1 MICIGICDDEKYI
14 VSILKEKIV
23 SCIRKYTTDV
33 VYLELFSGEEL
44 INCEKKLDIL
54 FLDIDMPGM
63 DGIAAG
69 KIFRSK
75 QKDCKIVMATVR
87 SDRMKE
93 AFFLEA
99 YRFITKP
106 FEDVEIEE
114 AVQAFVKSQV
124 GFQRISAYENRR
136 LCEVYQHQIVYVQTY
151 DSYTEFCIGHRMLRS
166 EKSLRKLEG
175 ELDSR
180 IFIRID
186 KKYMINLKYVD
197 DYREGIV
204 FIAGMH
210 LKVAR
215 RRILPFEERYRE
227 FDLRYR

>member
-1 MICIGICDDEKYI
+1 MIRIGICDDEKYI
-14 VSILKEKIV
+14 VPILKEKIA

-33 VYLELFSGEEL
+33 EYLEFFSGEEL
-44 INCEKKLDIL
+44 INCEKELDIL
-54 FLDIDMPGM
+54 FLDIDMPGL

-69 KIFRSK
+69 KIFRTR
-75 QKDCKIVMATVR
+75 QRDCKIIMATGR
-87 SDRMKE
+87 ADRMKE

-106 FEDVEIEE
+106 FEDAEIEE
-114 AVQAFVKSQV
+114 AVQAFTKSQV

-136 LCEVYQHQIVYVQTY
+136 LCEVHQYQIVYVQTY
-151 DSYTEFCIGHRMLRS
+151 DSYTEFCVGHRILRS
-166 EKSLRKLEG
+166 EMSLRKLEG

-180 IFIRID
+180 IFVRID
-186 KKYMINLKYVD
+186 KKYMINLKYVE
-197 DYREGIV
+197 DYQDGIV
-204 FIAGMH
+204 FIAGMQ

-215 RRILPFEERYRE
+215 RRIQTFEERYRE